1 MQERKIMS
9 HSARLITPDGQSIDL
24 PPDVY
29 RRIRR
34 LLAPTRRPSRA
45 RIDAAI
51 RDTYG
56 KYAVGSSLTQALL
69 DERAADRRREDS
81 KAARLHAS

>member
-1 MQERKIMS
+1 MQERQIMS
-9 HSARLITPDGQSIDL
+9 HSARLITPDGKSIDL

-34 LLAPTRRPSRA
+34 LLAPARRPSRA
-45 RIDAAI
+45 KIDATI

-56 KYAVGSSLTQALL
+56 KYAAGSSLTQALL
-69 DERAADRRREDS
+69 KERADDRYREDG
-81 KAARLHAS
+81 KAARLHAP

>member
-1 MQERKIMS
+1 MP

-24 PPDVY
+24 SPDVY

-45 RIDAAI
+45 RIDATI

-56 KYAVGSSLTQALL
+56 KYAAGSSLTQALL
-69 DERAADRRREDS
+69 AERAADRYREDNKS
-81 KAARLHAS
+81 ARLHAS

>member
-1 MQERKIMS
+1 MS
-9 HSARLITPDGQSIDL
+9 HTARLITPDGQSIDL

-34 LLAPTRRPSRA
+34 LLTPTRRQSRA
-45 RIDAAI
+45 KIDATI

-56 KYAVGSSLTQALL
+56 KYATGSSLTQALL
-69 DERAADRRREDS
+69 NERAAERQREANKVARR
-81 KAARLHAS
+81 HA

>member
-1 MQERKIMS
+1 MS
-9 HSARLITPDGQSIDL
+9 HSARLITPDGKSIEL
-24 PPDVY
+24 SPDVY

-45 RIDAAI
+45 RIDATI
-51 RDTYG
+51 RATYG
-56 KYAVGSSLTQALL
+56 KYAAGSSLTQALL
-69 DERAADRRREDS
+69 KERAEDRRREDN